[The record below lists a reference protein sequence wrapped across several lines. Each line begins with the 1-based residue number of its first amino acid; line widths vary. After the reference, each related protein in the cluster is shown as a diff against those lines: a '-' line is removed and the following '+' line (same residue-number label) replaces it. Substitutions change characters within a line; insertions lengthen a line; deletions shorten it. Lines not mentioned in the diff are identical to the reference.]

1 MFRLLIIMK
10 RNLRKSRNIEF
21 ALVFHFQKITF
32 TMAGR
37 NEIEYFDF
45 LMVFNI
51 RVRLKDILIS

>member
-1 MFRLLIIMK
+1 MK